1 MYQRIVLWGMM
12 LWAGVLQAAPSPS
25 FPPPGM
31 TLPEYWGEEN
41 VWWHGRATFS
51 GEVIAP
57 ACVLA
62 MEDAWQAVEMG
73 ETPLRVLQKAA
84 AGPEKRFQIRL
95 RECELAGTG
104 KRVFTGSRVRVTFD
118 GVRDETPD
126 RFSTSGEAKGVALQI
141 LDGQGYIARAG
152 EVMPAQVLN
161 GNEQELDYTLRLV
174 RNQEVLSAGSYY
186 ASIRFRVDY
195 E

>member
-1 MYQRIVLWGMM
+1 MYRRIVLLGMM
-12 LWAGVLQAAPSPS
+12 LWAGVLQASPSSS

-31 TLPEYWGEEN
+31 SLPEYWGEEN

-51 GEVIAP
+51 GEVIVP

-62 MEDAWQAVEMG
+62 MEDAWQAIDMG
-73 ETPLRVLQKAA
+73 ETPLREMQRFAS
-84 AGPEKRFQIRL
+84 PEKRFQIRL

-104 KRVFTGSRVRVTFD
+104 KRVFTGSRIRVTFD

-126 RFSTSGEAKGVALQI
+126 RFSTSGDAKGVALQI
-141 LDGQGYIARAG
+141 LDDQGYIARAG
-152 EVMPAQVLN
+152 EVMPAQMLS
-161 GNEQELDYTLRLV
+161 GNEQGLDYTLRLV

>member
-1 MYQRIVLWGMM
+1 MYRRIVLWGMV
-12 LWAGVLQAAPSPS
+12 LWASALQASPSSS

-31 TLPEYWGEEN
+31 SLPEYWGEEN

-51 GEVIAP
+51 GEVIVP

-62 MEDAWQAVEMG
+62 MEDAWQAVDMG
-73 ETPLRVLQKAA
+73 ETPLREMQKFAS
-84 AGPEKRFQIRL
+84 PEKRFQIRL

-104 KRVFTGSRVRVTFD
+104 NRVFTGSRVRVIFD

-126 RFSTSGEAKGVALQI
+126 RFSTSGDAKGVALQI
-141 LDGQGYIARAG
+141 LDGQGYVARAG
-152 EVMPAQVLN
+152 EVMPAQVLS
-161 GNEQELDYTLRLV
+161 GNEQGLDYTLRLV
-174 RNQEVLSAGSYY
+174 RNQEALSAGNYY

>member
-1 MYQRIVLWGMM
+1 MYRHIVFWGIM
-12 LWAGVLQAAPSPS
+12 LWAGVLQAAPSSS
-25 FPPPGM
+25 FPPSGM
-31 TLPEYWGEEN
+31 SLTDYWGEEN

-73 ETPLRVLQKAA
+73 ETPLRELQNTA

-95 RECELAGTG
+95 RECDLARSG
-104 KRVFTGSRVRVTFD
+104 RQMSTGSRVRVTFD

-126 RFSTSGEAKGVALQI
+126 RFSTTGAAKGVSLQI

-152 EVMPAQVLN
+152 EVMPARVLSD
-161 GNEQELDYTLRLV
+161 EQALDYTLRLV
-174 RNQEVLSAGSYY
+174 RNQDVLSAGSYY

>member
-1 MYQRIVLWGMM
+1 MYRRIVLWGMT
-12 LWAGVLQAAPSPS
+12 LWAGILQASPSPS

-31 TLPEYWGEEN
+31 SLPDYWGEEN

-51 GEVIAP
+51 GEVIVP

-62 MEDAWQAVEMG
+62 MEDAWQVIEMG
-73 ETPLRVLQKAA
+73 ETPLREMQKFAS
-84 AGPEKRFQIRL
+84 PEKRFQIRL

-104 KRVFTGSRVRVTFD
+104 KRVFTGSRIRVMFD

-126 RFSTSGEAKGVALQI
+126 RFSTFGDAKGVALQI
-141 LDGQGYIARAG
+141 LDDQGYIARAG
-152 EVMPAQVLN
+152 EVMPAQVLS
-161 GNEQELDYTLRLV
+161 GNEQGLDYTLRLV
-174 RNQEVLSAGSYY
+174 RNQKALSAGNYY
-186 ASIRFRVDY
+186 ASIRFLVDY